1 MFFLRIES
9 FKTISIA
16 EMPVKPAP
24 VTLGTKPATIEDP
37 MINGESVEQACSEV
51 GEFNDEQMAR
61 EFERFFRAQ
70 PAVCEFVVELT
81 HESGQKIQ
89 ELSLFLSYM
98 IFKSLEVSRPGTSET
113 VKPEEIEK
121 AYQETESWM
130 TRVSEA
136 QETELQ
142 EAIVQSLQRDTEPH
156 LLQYVISEL
165 NEPMDDGTQ
174 LNDEEKGE
182 VFFVLKTVI
191 ASLTSEPKRR
201 IISVD

>member
-1 MFFLRIES
+1 M
-9 FKTISIA
+9 IS
-16 EMPVKPAP
+16 
-24 VTLGTKPATIEDP
+24 
-37 MINGESVEQACSEV
+37 GESVEQACSAV
-51 GEFNDEQMAR
+51 GEFNDEQMAQ
-61 EFERFFRAQ
+61 EFDRFFRTQ

-98 IFKSLEVSRPGTSET
+98 IFKSLEVSKPGSSET
-113 VKPEEIEK
+113 IKPEEIEK

-136 QETELQ
+136 HDTELQ
-142 EAIVQSLQRDTEPH
+142 EAIVESLQRDTEPH

-165 NEPMDDGTQ
+165 NEPLEDGTE

-191 ASLTSEPKRR
+191 ASLTSEPQRR